1 MILPLS
7 WMNGIIQTT
16 TGVTSD
22 WVRSRFG
29 GGGRIMEMV
38 ITLRIFDAFG
48 KTLFYSLTMVTQ

>member
-1 MILPLS
+1 MDGL
-7 WMNGIIQTT
+7 IQTT

-29 GGGRIMEMV
+29 DSEGGGRSMEII

-48 KTLFYSLTMVTQ
+48 

>member
-1 MILPLS
+1 
-7 WMNGIIQTT
+7 MNGLIQTT